1 MREIGIGIIASL
13 FFAVTFVL
21 NRSMDLA
28 GGSWMWSSSLRFIW
42 MLPFMAMI
50 VTYRGNH
57 TTLFKEMKN
66 HLPQWLLWSTIG
78 FGLFYAP
85 LTYAASFGPGWLV
98 AGTWQI
104 TIVTGIIIGLIMR
117 PKKGT
122 LLPEGVERPPFPIG
136 GLLISLLILIGVGF
150 IQLQQAEALPFPTLV
165 VSILPIV
172 VAAFAYPLG
181 NRKMMELCGGRL
193 DTFQRVLGMTIASM
207 PFWLILC
214 IIALITVGPPPM
226 DQIIQT
232 FIVGVSSGVIAT
244 TLFFIATDRA
254 RYHPGTLAAVE
265 STQSFQVGF
274 VVVGEML
281 LLQAPLPNT
290 FALIGLAIIIVGIV
304 LYSMYSKHIQEKMR
318 TRTDIK
324 AS

>member
-1 MREIGIGIIASL
+1 MREIGIGVVASF

-28 GGSWMWSSSLRFIW
+28 GGSWMWSASLRFIW
-42 MLPFMAMI
+42 MLPFMFLI

-57 TTLFKEMKN
+57 ALLFKEMKQ
-66 HLPQWLLWSTIG
+66 HLPHWLLWSTIG

-104 TIVTGIIIGLIMR
+104 TIVTGIIIGLLMR
-117 PKKGT
+117 PKKGAA
-122 LLPEGVERPPFPIG
+122 LPEGVERPPFPVG
-136 GLLISLLILIGVGF
+136 GLFISLLILIGVGF
-150 IQLQQAEALPFPTLV
+150 IQLQQAESLPLPTLLL
-165 VSILPIV
+165 SIFPIV
-172 VAAFAYPLG
+172 IAAFAYPLG

-214 IIALITVGPPPM
+214 TIAFITSGPPPM

-254 RYHPGTLAAVE
+254 RHHPGTLAAVE
-265 STQSFQVGF
+265 ATQSFQVGF

-281 LLQAPLPNT
+281 LLQAPLPNN
-290 FALIGLAIIIVGIV
+290 FALVGLAIIIVGII
-304 LYSMYSKHIQEKMR
+304 LYSMYSKRIQDKMR
-318 TRTDIK
+318 SKVKIK
-324 AS
+324 VS